1 MGSFPET
8 CDDPKGLLIKSPD
21 TMEELVIRITE
32 ELFGKVTNIVVRLV
46 QERTAHLNRKLSMV
60 GA

>member
-21 TMEELVIRITE
+21 TMEEPVIGITE
-32 ELFGKVTNIVVRLV
+32 ELFG
-46 QERTAHLNRKLSMV
+46 
-60 GA
+60 